1 MRKIVKIATRKSPLA
16 LWQANF
22 VKQELLKNDPTLR
35 AELVPMSTS
44 GDQFLQ
50 DTLAE
55 KGGKGLFIKELEQA
69 LLNSEADLAVHS
81 MKDLPVALTDD
92 FVIAAVTQRA
102 SPFDA
107 YISNRFET
115 LSEIPAGGI
124 VGTSSLR
131 RVSQLKYQYPHLVFK
146 PLRGNVQTRLA
157 KLDAGE
163 FDGIILAEA
172 GLDRLGL
179 AARIG
184 QILMPEVCLPAVGQG
199 ALAIECRREDIE
211 LQHYLQ
217 LLHHPD
223 TAHCVAAERAMNRAL
238 NGGCQVPVAGYA
250 VLEGTQLWLRGLVG
264 CSEGH
269 QLLRSEQRGAIT
281 HATQIGEQVA
291 QQLREQ
297 GADQLLMGTNRG
309 S

>member
-1 MRKIVKIATRKSPLA
+1 MRKIIKIATRKSPLA

-69 LLNSEADLAVHS
+69 LLNGEADLAVHS
-81 MKDLPVALTDD
+81 MKDLPVVLADD

-107 YISNRFET
+107 YISNRFGT
-115 LSEIPAGGI
+115 LSDIPAGGI

-131 RVSQLKYQYPHLVFK
+131 RVSQLKHRYPHLVFK
-146 PLRGNVQTRLA
+146 SLRGNVQTRLA

-172 GLDRLGL
+172 GMDRLGL

-184 QILMPEVCLPAVGQG
+184 QILMPEICLPAVGQG
-199 ALAIECRREDIE
+199 ALAIECRHDDLE
-211 LQHYLQ
+211 LQQGLRA
-217 LLHHPD
+217 LHHPE

-250 VLEGTQLWLRGLVG
+250 VLEGAQLWLRGLVG

-269 QLLRSEQRGAIT
+269 QLLLSEQRGAIAQ
-281 HATQIGEQVA
+281 ATQIGEQVA

-297 GADQLLMGTNRG
+297 GADQLLMNVK
-309 S
+309 